1 MRIIFL
7 DFGGVTHPNATDNEA
22 RAVHRGSALGKVQ
35 LDAFCWFDIL
45 PGLLAGH
52 DDVFVVVHSNWRFSH
67 TPEEIGDLLGNL
79 GKRYLGCTPKGE
91 RYACI
96 QA

>member
-1 MRIIFL
+1 MR
-7 DFGGVTHPNATDNEA
+7 
-22 RAVHRGSALGKVQ
+22 

-67 TPEEIGDLLGNL
+67 SPEEIGDLLGSL
-79 GKRYLGCTPKGE
+79 GNRYLGTTPKGE

-96 QA
+96 QARLARHPRWRATSSSMTHPRRSAIHRHPS

>member
-1 MRIIFL
+1 MDDQSMRVIFL

-22 RAVHRGSALGKVQ
+22 RAVHRGSALGTVQ

-67 TPEEIGDLLGNL
+67 TPEEIGDLL
-79 GKRYLGCTPKGE
+79 
-91 RYACI
+91 
-96 QA
+96 